1 MANLQEK
8 PLLFISHK
16 HADSQI
22 ASKLANFI
30 RFSSQNR
37 VRVYLS
43 SDPSYVHPEYGRSLN
58 NELRNALG
66 EADALILIFTSEDQD
81 WSYCMWECGVATDPK
96 NPPTNIYVFQCG
108 EGIPKPFA
116 DIVRINAKE
125 PNDIRRFTN
134 FLLRDPTFFPRRGE
148 AIAPDIEKQDCD
160 TLADKLLQ
168 DLREVIP
175 EGLNEK
181 WSPWPYLRVE
191 LAQEHVTRIEQ
202 ANADEKQRLSLEILA
217 EHGVIVESS
226 PLTPQLF
233 GMAYFQSRLRF
244 KDLLQMWK
252 NKYPDAEPQWFTSCC
267 EQFREGVSRGRPL
280 IREAHLKEVDGE
292 REYTPVLSRIRR
304 IPLLRVIELDI
315 YFYYLADPRGVSV
328 TSIMI
333 PNGNFFTKNL
343 GQLRMDTIKL
353 DKLIEEI
360 ESLGKNRVPLL
371 NGDGCPLYIVHRS
384 MIDQFIAKQAMKGQ
398 TVTELTLDDLLGD
411 DAMKRMFETTFIVVS
426 ERASLAEA
434 KSAMLSVRDCRD
446 VFVTAG
452 GTRDEPLLGWITNVR
467 LVARLPDQHRF
478 I

>member
-37 VRVYLS
+37 VKVYLS
-43 SDPSYVHPEYGRSLN
+43 SDPAYIHPEYGRSLN
-58 NELRNALG
+58 NELRSALG

-96 NPPTNIYVFQCG
+96 TAPTNIYVIQCG
-108 EGIPKPFA
+108 DGIPKPFA
-116 DIVRINAKE
+116 DIVRINARE
-125 PNDIRRFTN
+125 PNDLRRFTN
-134 FLLRDPTFFPRRGE
+134 FLLRDQKFFPRRGE

-175 EGLNEK
+175 EGLSEK
-181 WSPWPYLRVE
+181 WSPWPYLRIE
-191 LAQEHVTRIEQ
+191 LAQEQVTRIEQ
-202 ANADEKQRLSLEILA
+202 ANADEQLRLSLEILA
-217 EHGVIVESS
+217 EHGVVVEST

-233 GMAYFQSRLRF
+233 GMAYFQPRSRF

-267 EQFREGVSRGRPL
+267 EQFRDGVSRGRSV
-280 IREAHLKEVDGE
+280 IREAHLKEVDGD

-304 IPLLRVIELDI
+304 IPSRRMVELDI
-315 YFYYLADPRGVSV
+315 YFYYLTDPRGVSV
-328 TSIMI
+328 ITIMS
-333 PNGNFFTKNL
+333 PNGSFFTKNL
-343 GQLRMDTIKL
+343 GQFRAEMIKL
-353 DKLIEEI
+353 DKLIEEM
-360 ESLGKNRVPLL
+360 ESLGKNRVPLV
-371 NGDGCPLYIVHRS
+371 NGEGCPLYIVHRS
-384 MIDQFIAKQAMKGQ
+384 MIDQYIAKQAMKGLV
-398 TVTELTLDDLLGD
+398 VTDLTLADLLGD
-411 DAMKRMFETTFIVVS
+411 DAMKTMFETTFIVVS
-426 ERASLAEA
+426 ERASMAEA
-434 KSAMLSVRDCRD
+434 KSAMLSVPDCRD
-446 VFVTAG
+446 VFVTAS
-452 GTRDEPLLGWITNVR
+452 GTKDEPLLGWITNVR

-478 I
+478 T